1 MSLTIPRPP
10 AFAGVDAVV
19 IGRNEGARL
28 VACVEAL
35 VGQVGRVIYVDSGST
50 DGSAQAAEALGAE
63 VVVLDMARPFT
74 AARARNAG
82 LVALALG
89 GDAAEFV
96 QMMDGDCTLREGW
109 LAAAVAHLQAD
120 PKAALVFGRRRER
133 FPEASVYNQLCDREW
148 DVPIGE
154 VRACGGDMLIRR
166 AALAEVGGYRD
177 EVIAAE
183 DDELAERL
191 CRAGWTL
198 WRIDAEMTW
207 HDAAIVRFGQWWRRA
222 VRAGHGFGQV
232 GALHPG
238 HFVAERRR
246 VWVWGAALPVVFVL
260 GLVLW
265 PWAAVGVLGLYGL
278 SGARTGWRFWRGGMG
293 LGRSIGCAAL
303 ITLSKLPNL
312 QGMFIYLWRNH
323 RGAGPRIIEYK

>member
-1 MSLTIPRPP
+1 MSLSSSMPP
-10 AFAGVDAVV
+10 AVAGVDAVV

-28 VACVEAL
+28 VACLGVL
-35 VGQVGRVIYVDSGST
+35 RGQVGRIVYVDSGST
-50 DGSAQAAEALGAE
+50 DGSVAAAEALGAE
-63 VVVLDMARPFT
+63 VVTLDMARPFT

-89 GDAAEFV
+89 GNAAEFV
-96 QMMDGDCTLREGW
+96 QMIDGDCALRAGW
-109 LAAAVAHLQAD
+109 LAVAVAFLQAD
-120 PKAALVFGRRRER
+120 PKVALVFGRRRER

-148 DVPIGE
+148 DVPLGE

-166 AALAEVGGYRD
+166 AALAEVGGYRE

-183 DDELAERL
+183 DDELAQRL
-191 CRAGWTL
+191 RAAGWTL
-198 WRIDAEMTW
+198 WRVDAEMSW
-207 HDAAIVRFGQWWRRA
+207 HDAAILRFGQWWRRA

-246 VWVWGAALPVVFVL
+246 VWFWGAVLPLVALVGFKMPWVAL
-260 GLVLW
+260 GV
-265 PWAAVGVLGLYGL
+265 AGLYGA
-278 SGARTGWRFWRGGMG
+278 SFARTGWRFWRGGMAP
-293 LGRSIGCAAL
+293 GRSLGCAGL

-312 QGMFIYLWRNH
+312 QGMLTWMWRNH